1 MKISNSKLKQI
12 IKEELKLYIDTHV
25 IYTPNPNY
33 KEGMSGIPRWL
44 RKFGGTATG
53 EIPSDILAS
62 GDIVLRK
69 DDPVLELPYW
79 ELQDELDE
87 MPRNVM

>member
-1 MKISNSKLKQI
+1 MKLTKARLKQL
-12 IKEELKLYIDTHV
+12 IKEELKLHIDTHV
-25 IYTPNPNY
+25 IFTPNPNY
-33 KEGMSGIPRWL
+33 KGIPGTAKWL
-44 RKFGGTATG
+44 RKISGTATG
-53 EIPSDILAS
+53 DIPPEIPTS
-62 GDIVLRK
+62 GDIVLRR